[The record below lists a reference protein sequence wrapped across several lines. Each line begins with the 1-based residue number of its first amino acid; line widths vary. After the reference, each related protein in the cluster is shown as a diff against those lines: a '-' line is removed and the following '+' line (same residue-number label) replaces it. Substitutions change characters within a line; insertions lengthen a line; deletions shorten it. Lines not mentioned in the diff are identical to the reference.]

1 MSLGSCIEEPQVTPR
16 GVGPFRC
23 LVNGH
28 LYLPDAPWGY
38 GSGAYA
44 DIQTHPDTISVV
56 IYVNNS
62 TTHQNLM
69 MSFYDSPA
77 PEVGKTYDLSDPRFY
92 VQYIGNSCAY
102 NKVSD
107 GFVTLSKFQIAN
119 NTTFIVSGTFE
130 FTASSDECTD
140 TVVFADGRF
149 NITER
154 F

>member
-1 MSLGSCIEEPQVTPR
+1 MRE
-16 GVGPFRC
+16 GPFRC

-44 DIQTHPDTISVV
+44 DIQSSLDTVSVV

-62 TTHQNLM
+62 TTNQNLM
-69 MSFYDSPA
+69 MAIFDSPG
-77 PEVGKTYDLSDPRFY
+77 PEVGKTYDLGDPRFY

-107 GFVTLSKFQIAN
+107 GFIKLSYFQVAN
-119 NTTFIVSGTFE
+119 NPTFGVSGTFE
-130 FTASSDECTD
+130 FTASSDECSGS
-140 TVVFADGRF
+140 VVVTEGRF
-149 NITER
+149 RITER
-154 F
+154 L